1 MEIIIFK
8 YLHYKIYLLEG
19 KDYIAMR
26 LLSVEN
32 VLTIYRI
39 KKEVST

>member
-26 LLSVEN
+26 LLSAEN
-32 VLTIYRI
+32 VLTIF
-39 KKEVST
+39 SL